1 MRLFAHKFAAVRSS
15 SSRALRRVVALSALL
30 IAPVALAETKPAASG
45 SASAAAPSASTLPS
59 LSVSDV
65 AAKIQAT
72 YQAITTYEAD
82 FDQQFDMK
90 AFGDKKTTKGHV
102 TFEKPGK
109 MRWDYTDP
117 KSNLVVSDGTTLWS
131 YTAKDNKANTMQLKD
146 SQMPTALAFL
156 TGKGD
161 LTKEFT
167 LTFLDMKEFKGG
179 YVLKGVPKTATNLYS
194 YVCFYVDGTTFQ
206 VRRVL
211 IVDAQDNRNRFDFTK
226 PAVGNKYDASKFKW
240 TPPAGVTVV
249 KS

>member
-1 MRLFAHKFAAVRSS
+1 MRLTN
-15 SSRALRRVVALSALL
+15 LLVVPALL
-30 IAPVALAETKPAASG
+30 LTTTLVGVSLAETKPAASG
-45 SASAAAPSASTLPS
+45 SASAAAPSSSGSALPA
-59 LSVSDV
+59 LSVTDV
-65 AAKIQAT
+65 AGKVQAT

-82 FDQQFDMK
+82 FDQSYDMK
-90 AFGDKKTTKGHV
+90 AFGEKKTSKGHV

-117 KSNLVVSDGTTLWS
+117 KDNLVVSDGETLWS
-131 YTAKDNKANTMQLKD
+131 YVAKDKQARQMKLKD

-167 LTFLDMKEFKGG
+167 LSFVENGGFKGG
-179 YVLKGVPKTATNLYS
+179 YILKGVPKTPTNLYS
-194 YVCFYVDGTTFQ
+194 YVSFYVDGATFQ

-211 IVDAQDNRNRFDFTK
+211 IVDAQDNRNRFDFSK
-226 PAVGNKYDASKFKW
+226 PVVGSKYDASKFKW
-240 TPPAGVTVV
+240 TPPAGIAVI